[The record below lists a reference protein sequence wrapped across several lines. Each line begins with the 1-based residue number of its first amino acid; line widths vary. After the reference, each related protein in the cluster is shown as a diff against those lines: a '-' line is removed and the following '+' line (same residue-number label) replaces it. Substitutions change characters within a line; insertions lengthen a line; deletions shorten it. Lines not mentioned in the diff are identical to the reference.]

1 MSELNTDTDGKLAE
15 EPFNANDN
23 NKIKNVQVS
32 HRSKYQWTGKSFT
45 PLFRCRRSDCTSLLE
60 PVLIKEK
67 YTLVSVDILL
77 VTGFGIL
84 RMDLRIETM
93 TGILLKMGITSMPR
107 YRMYWAAGT
116 RLDFVPEQ

>member
-45 PLFRCRRSDCTSLLE
+45 PLFRCRRSDCTSVLE
-60 PVLIKEK
+60 PVV
-67 YTLVSVDILL
+67 YFPQCFTDILFEVIADQRKIYIGQCRYSL
-77 VTGFGIL
+77 SDWVWN
-84 RMDLRIETM
+84 
-93 TGILLKMGITSMPR
+93 LKDGS
-107 YRMYWAAGT
+107 
-116 RLDFVPEQ
+116 